1 VPPLHTRRSAH
12 TQHGVGKLSASFP
25 RTLKEPRRRGRLLAP
40 PAKSLECEVAVGTVG
55 HVASSGRPRWLNAEQ
70 QRIWRTYLLGSAR
83 LHERLDADLRD
94 SGLDLPEYEIL
105 VVLSES
111 EDRRCRMSD
120 LADAVHQSRSRL
132 THTIAR
138 MERADL
144 VRRVSCPTDRRGVWA
159 QLTDEG
165 MELLETVAPSHV
177 AAVRRNLVDAVDRDD
192 FKALG
197 RVFAAVLKVEGEE
210 PSN

>member
-1 VPPLHTRRSAH
+1 M
-12 TQHGVGKLSASFP
+12 
-25 RTLKEPRRRGRLLAP
+25 
-40 PAKSLECEVAVGTVG
+40 
-55 HVASSGRPRWLNAEQ
+55 ASSGRARWLNAEQ

-94 SGLDLPEYEIL
+94 EGLDLPEYEIL

-111 EDRRCRMSD
+111 KDLSCRMSD

-138 MERADL
+138 MERSSL

-159 QLTDEG
+159 QLTDDG
-165 MELLETVAPSHV
+165 MELLRRVAPSHV
-177 AAVRRNLVDAVDRDD
+177 AAVRRNLVDAVDKDD
-192 FKALG
+192 FEALG
-197 RVFAAVLKVEGEE
+197 RVFTAVLKVEGEV